1 MRTDI
6 LQFCLNQLSA
16 IILFT
21 VFCVCGI
28 RLRRFSAKATLLA
41 AAAAFSVIQLPQIM
55 FPSFFLLSA
64 ETPPE
69 NISMHIIYWGL
80 SICAQYLV
88 LFALTKREW
97 LRTLFFYSVWD
108 ALTSIILSVL
118 MAGTQQVFSAC
129 SPETQAVGSFM
140 LSAAAAALSIWI
152 LQIPAV
158 NRLRFPAWIYT
169 LTVLLYSGVRFFS
182 TILLYSA
189 EDEKTAAASSYTALF
204 FSIFLLLFTA
214 AAYFC
219 MTAFIKKRCTELED
233 ALHTSAAPEGLSYVL
248 HGLRAEC
255 RRRHVR
261 LRTQTALP
269 EQSVLSDGS
278 ILFAAVLIFHI
289 LLDGSGRTSAPENI
303 SPEIRFT
310 AQEKKGFLIF
320 SASMLVPDPSAVRRA
335 PFPDFAASVRCS
347 LREILL
353 NSILRRCHGRIQYLD
368 SDLAVRHLRVIIPLP
383 A

>member
-6 LQFCLNQLSA
+6 LEFCLNQLSA

-28 RLRRFSAKATLLA
+28 RLRRFSAKVTLLA

-108 ALTSIILSVL
+108 ALTSVILSVL

-140 LSAAAAALSIWI
+140 LSAAAALSIWI

-233 ALHTSAAPEGLSYVL
+233 ALHTAAARKDC
-248 HGLRAEC
+248 HMFCADCARNAAEDTCVSGHRPHC
-255 RRRHVR
+255 RNSQFF
-261 LRTQTALP
+261 QTGAY
-269 EQSVLSDGS
+269 
-278 ILFAAVLIFHI
+278 
-289 LLDGSGRTSAPENI
+289 
-303 SPEIRFT
+303 
-310 AQEKKGFLIF
+310 F
-320 SASMLVPDPSAVRRA
+320 SQL
-335 PFPDFAASVRCS
+335 
-347 LREILL
+347 
-353 NSILRRCHGRIQYLD
+353 Y
-368 SDLAVRHLRVIIPLP
+368 
-383 A
+383 

>member
-6 LQFCLNQLSA
+6 LEFCLNQLSA
-16 IILFT
+16 VILFT

-28 RLRRFSAKATLLA
+28 RLRRFSAKATLLT

-108 ALTSIILSVL
+108 ALTSVILSVL
-118 MAGTQQVFSAC
+118 MAGTQQLFSAC

-189 EDEKTAAASSYTALF
+189 EDEN
-204 FSIFLLLFTA
+204 
-214 AAYFC
+214 
-219 MTAFIKKRCTELED
+219 KKRCTELED
-233 ALHTSAAPEGLSYVL
+233 ALHTAAAPEGLSYVL
-248 HGLRAEC
+248 RGLRAEC